1 MAPQQRNRSFGSAEL
16 WEPLR
21 KAGYARPTPL
31 QRKVVPLI
39 YAGRDLVVEV
49 EGDTGRTA
57 TFILPILV
65 RLRRGRA
72 GIKAVVATSSAE
84 DSRKVEREFQRFS
97 RLQAGRSAFV
107 FALGAEERDRGEHR
121 SLSKQPDVLIGTP
134 SRIID
139 HIRRGNLDFS
149 LLQSVVIDRQE
160 PEPGFADDLKFIFSK
175 LPTRKQ
181 VLLFSRALSPEADGL
196 LELFH
201 RPVHLSLA
209 DWRQSEEQVGEWFI
223 EIAQAEK
230 PRAVGALA
238 LAEGAGALLV
248 QVSGK
253 EFAQKLGRELAA
265 RGVQAQV
272 LWEAMREAEQER
284 IRGEFAEGRRPV
296 LVSTFEA
303 VRRHSLR
310 SVTHVLNADPPPTP
324 ETYRPTSVVLEKII
338 SLGTA
343 AQHQQLQEKLKVKP
357 EKTSLPDDEQ
367 VLAGAIGEILRRVK
381 SDEDPA
387 ELARYLRLLRRHAPL
402 GRRAEVAAYLLKQV
416 YGALGAQPSA
426 RRPQA
431 GGAPPAPRRASAPPG
446 RRGSRAARAP
456 GPGAA
461 PPRAP
466 APREGVGGGGRG
478 KLRLAERAR
487 AGGVHRLFISVGRAA
502 GVPGHSRPVRRH
514 CRWTATIGTSAS
526 GPSFLEI
533 DSPWPK
539 GHRCS
544 RAGSGQADLG
554 QLRPQERGRVA
565 APVSPGGSPGASRL
579 PGPCQ
584 PAGGGSRM
592 RQRPFPGRLL
602 LRSPGSGLPRSGA
615 EGQALPQGRTEDRA
629 PGP

>member
-57 TFILPILV
+57 AFILPILV

-181 VLLFSRALSPEADGL
+181 VLLFSRALGPEADGL

-272 LWEAMREAEQER
+272 LWEAMREPEQER

-367 VLAGAIGEILRRVK
+367 VLAGAIGEILRRVR

-416 YGALGAQPSA
+416 YGALGAQPA
-426 RRPQA
+426 GRKPQA
-431 GGAPPAPRRASAPPG
+431 VPGSRPAAGRTPAPATGRTPAAGRAGASSRAAA
-446 RRGSRAARAP
+446 GSRAQ
-456 GPGAA
+456 GGG
-461 PPRAP
+461 RAP
-466 APREGVGGGGRG
+466 AGAGAQGQRRRG
-478 KLRLAERAR
+478 TGDERNAPPPAERAR
-487 AGGVHRLFISVGRAA
+487 AEEGFTRLFISVGKSRGVYPKDLAA
-502 GVPGHSRPVRRH
+502 LFGDALRVDRDR
-514 CRWTATIGTSAS
+514 IGDIRVLDNY
-526 GPSFLEI
+526 SFLEI
-533 DSPWPK
+533 DS
-539 GHRCS
+539 
-544 RAGSGQADLG
+544 ALAEQAIAELSGQELKGKQISVNYARKKD
-554 QLRPQERGRVA
+554 E
-565 APVSPGGSPGASRL
+565 
-579 PGPCQ
+579 
-584 PAGGGSRM
+584 
-592 RQRPFPGRLL
+592 
-602 LRSPGSGLPRSGA
+602 
-615 EGQALPQGRTEDRA
+615 
-629 PGP
+629 

>member
-57 TFILPILV
+57 AFILPILV

-97 RLQAGRSAFV
+97 RLQAARSAFV

-181 VLLFSRALSPEADGL
+181 VLLFSRALGPEADGL
-196 LELFH
+196 LELLR

-209 DWRQSEEQVGEWFI
+209 DWRQSEEQAGEWFI
-223 EIAQAEK
+223 ETAQAEK
-230 PRAVGALA
+230 PRAVAALA

-265 RGVQAQV
+265 RGVRAQV

-284 IRGEFAEGRRPV
+284 IRGEFAEGRCPV

-310 SVTHVLNADPPPTP
+310 SVTHVLNADPPPNP

-343 AQHQQLQEKLKVKP
+343 AQHQQLQEKFKVKP
-357 EKTSLPDDEQ
+357 EKASLPDDDQ

-416 YGALGAQPSA
+416 YGALASPAAAGK
-426 RRPQA
+426 PQA
-431 GGAPPAPRRASAPPG
+431 VPGLRGGPG
-446 RRGSRAARAP
+446 RRGPPGRAGPAAPTGRARRRGRRRPGRPGPAAP
-456 GPGAA
+456 GD
-461 PPRAP
+461 
-466 APREGVGGGGRG
+466 GR
-478 KLRLAERAR
+478 RAERPACGR
-487 AGGVHRLFISVGRAA
+487 AGPRRRRLHPPVHQRGQKPRGIPQGPGRL
-502 GVPGHSRPVRRH
+502 VRRH
-514 CRWTATIGTSAS
+514 
-526 GPSFLEI
+526 
-533 DSPWPK
+533 
-539 GHRCS
+539 
-544 RAGSGQADLG
+544 
-554 QLRPQERGRVA
+554 
-565 APVSPGGSPGASRL
+565 
-579 PGPCQ
+579 
-584 PAGGGSRM
+584 PAGGPGPDRGHP
-592 RQRPFPGRLL
+592 RPGQLLLPGNRLRPGRAGHRRAL
-602 LRSPGSGLPRSGA
+602 
-615 EGQALPQGRTEDRA
+615 GQ
-629 PGP
+629 